1 MNDHLDQGLSGFSQK
16 IREAW
21 SLQPLLVP
29 LGAILLSFI
38 VGGVLIAL
46 IGVNPFA
53 AYWALLE
60 GAFGSWDRVAGSIA
74 RSVPFM
80 GSALALAFAFR
91 AGLFNIGAEGQLLVG
106 GITAAWV
113 GTLAFMYDT
122 PSILAIPIII
132 IAGAAGGFF
141 WGWVPGVLRAYTGA
155 HEVITTIMLNAIAL
169 FGVRW
174 LVNSRDPVILRDLTA
189 SVPRTKQI
197 SPTAVLPTIV
207 DSQPNLHMG
216 LFVLIALCIVVA
228 YVLRRTTFGFETI
241 TVGTNPNAALY
252 AGVNVKRI
260 IILAMALSG
269 AFAGIAA
276 ASEVSGTN
284 GYFQPG
290 TFAFIGFDGIAI
302 ALLARANP
310 IAIIPASLLWG
321 ALLAGAPLMQQEVG
335 VSIDVVRIIQSMVL
349 LFVAAD
355 AIVRW
360 VFHIREDSAEQTER
374 AVMADAE
381 EGWAEGEES

>member
-1 MNDHLDQGLSGFSQK
+1 MNDRLDKGLSGFISK
-16 IREAW
+16 IRKAW
-21 SLQPLLVP
+21 DLQPLLVP
-29 LGAILLSFI
+29 LGAIVLSFI
-38 VGGVLIAL
+38 VGGVLIAM

-53 AYWALLE
+53 AYWALLR
-60 GAFGSWDRVAGSIA
+60 GMAGSWDRVAGSIA

-113 GTLAFMYDT
+113 GTLTFMYHT
-122 PSILAIPIII
+122 PSIIAIPIIL
-132 IAGAAGGFF
+132 IAGALGGYF
-141 WGWVPGVLRAYTGA
+141 WGWIPGVLRARTGA
-155 HEVITTIMLNAIAL
+155 HEVITTIMLNSIAL

-174 LVNSRDPVILRDLTA
+174 LVNSRDPLVLRDLTA
-189 SVPRTKQI
+189 SVPRTKEI

-216 LFVLIALCIVVA
+216 LFVLLALCIVVA
-228 YVLRRTTFGFETI
+228 FVLRRTTFGFETI

-252 AGVNVKRI
+252 AGINVNRI

-284 GYFQPG
+284 QFFQPG

-355 AIVRW
+355 AIVRY
-360 VFHIREDSAEQTER
+360 VFHIRGESAYQMESVAT
-374 AVMADAE
+374 E
-381 EGWAEGEES
+381 EGGS